1 MALALT
7 SCQDKLSALQQK
19 LQASSKNASSKI
31 IYRTADV
38 GDYEAVDAAVA
49 SAVEELGRIDILI
62 NNVSPLA
69 IAYTI
74 NRTKKTKAN
83 TTHRPVSPSTHP
95 PPSTNSQSPPSKQ

>member
-1 MALALT
+1 MIDRSLAAYKGSYMQPASSLLSRLMTPTLT

-19 LQASSKNASSKI
+19 LQASSNASSKI

-69 IAYTI
+69 IVLLSFDPLY
-74 NRTKKTKAN
+74 NR
-83 TTHRPVSPSTHP
+83 S
-95 PPSTNSQSPPSKQ
+95 